1 MKFLEYTIKELYC
14 QYGNSMQ
21 DLTLVLPTRRAGLFA
36 KDWLG
41 RLIGNSP
48 VFAPECTTIS
58 DLFDSLCP
66 LKAAEELKTVCLLYN
81 IYKAHV
87 ETNLS
92 LDAFYG
98 WGRQLIADFNNADKC
113 ADGITAEGILRNTM
127 EARHFDESNI
137 DKEVRER
144 IVHLFRQSGVSVPDS
159 EKSVRKDYEAL
170 WRKIPDI
177 YSDLT
182 KALLKE
188 GSALEGTRWRWVA
201 DHIDQWAPQ
210 FEGRK
215 LVFVG
220 FNQLLSVERALMIR
234 LKERGVALFYWDYDA
249 DFDSHEGNN
258 IRAYRNVRRN
268 MRHDGTLV
276 ENLGGRYDDSV
287 EGVREPIEVI
297 AAPSDNAQ
305 ARYVHHWLQAHHREG
320 DRTAIVVCSET
331 QLEHVVFAIPPQ
343 FAERVNITK
352 GFPLRNTR
360 IYADIARH
368 LHSQKKEEADFA
380 EVLQGL
386 LRQIDSH
393 VPGVE
398 SQESSALPWH
408 ELLGVESLW
417 QARLVVVRFLQLVKD
432 GTLDHIRQIHT
443 LRNLLLRHLG
453 TVSIPF
459 HGEPITDIQVIG
471 VLETRALDFDNILFL
486 NVEEGVLPKV
496 GKDKSF
502 IPYYLRKTYG
512 LPTNDEQ
519 TDIYA
524 YNYFRLLRR
533 ANHVTVL
540 YSDAQTAMG
549 QKGMS
554 RFVMQMLV
562 SRRFEIRRRLLTEG
576 STLPVD
582 ITDEQASQLIR
593 QMADSKSYADRLKQM
608 QSQGRE
614 ASLSPSAIKTYLTCP
629 MKFFVRYMLSVAE
642 PEKPDA
648 MLQTNELGTLI
659 HNSAQAAYDIITDN
673 GHRPLTSGAIRQFR
687 NDKSQMARAVSKA
700 FSMLNDDY
708 RLRHDPNAP
717 DYYLPAKHKVE
728 ANVAMKHLDNI
739 LDNDEHTPGLQ
750 IIDCEK
756 KAYYEANLCGLSI
769 KIGGS
774 IDRIDRIADG
784 SYRIA
789 DYKTGRYKDDNMKAS
804 SLESLFEVGQSKT
817 GNILQTLIY
826 CLAARHDKDVQR
838 LLPRDAK
845 VYPIL
850 LYTQKKLA
858 RFNPHLKLG
867 KEPLMDF
874 DAICGEFEQQLLA
887 LVKQI
892 LTTDNFPMAQQG
904 SSSPCQYCKY
914 QLLCGRKGRVV

>member
-1 MKFLEYTIKELYC
+1 
-14 QYGNSMQ
+14 
-21 DLTLVLPTRRAGLFA
+21 
-36 KDWLG
+36 
-41 RLIGNSP
+41 
-48 VFAPECTTIS
+48 
-58 DLFDSLCP
+58 
-66 LKAAEELKTVCLLYN
+66 
-81 IYKAHV
+81 
-87 ETNLS
+87 
-92 LDAFYG
+92 
-98 WGRQLIADFNNADKC
+98 
-113 ADGITAEGILRNTM
+113 
-127 EARHFDESNI
+127 
-137 DKEVRER
+137 
-144 IVHLFRQSGVSVPDS
+144 
-159 EKSVRKDYEAL
+159 
-170 WRKIPDI
+170 
-177 YSDLT
+177 
-182 KALLKE
+182 
-188 GSALEGTRWRWVA
+188 
-201 DHIDQWAPQ
+201 
-210 FEGRK
+210 
-215 LVFVG
+215 
-220 FNQLLSVERALMIR
+220 
-234 LKERGVALFYWDYDA
+234 
-249 DFDSHEGNN
+249 
-258 IRAYRNVRRN
+258 
-268 MRHDGTLV
+268 
-276 ENLGGRYDDSV
+276 
-287 EGVREPIEVI
+287 
-297 AAPSDNAQ
+297 
-305 ARYVHHWLQAHHREG
+305 
-320 DRTAIVVCSET
+320 
-331 QLEHVVFAIPPQ
+331 
-343 FAERVNITK
+343 
-352 GFPLRNTR
+352 
-360 IYADIARH
+360 
-368 LHSQKKEEADFA
+368 
-380 EVLQGL
+380 
-386 LRQIDSH
+386 

-432 GTLDHIRQIHT
+432 GTLDHIREIHT

-708 RLRHDPNAP
+708 RLKHDPNAP

-728 ANVAMKHLDNI
+728 ANVAVKHLDNI

-789 DYKTGRYKDDNMKAS
+789 DYKTGRYKDDNMKAN
-804 SLESLFEVGQSKT
+804 SLDALFEVGQSKT

-874 DAICGEFEQQLLA
+874 DAISGEFEQQLLA